1 MRNGALENV
10 GAINRAAATNQ
21 NRLTANRTNTMKII
35 TTGIRR
41 IALLCLAVAG
51 IGQSAQAQ
59 SVTAKIEAPVTGYTG

>member
-1 MRNGALENV
+1 
-10 GAINRAAATNQ
+10 
-21 NRLTANRTNTMKII
+21 MKII

-59 SVTAKIEAPVTGYTG
+59 SVTAKIEAQVTGYTG